1 MKAISL
7 AREHTLQSPQFQK
20 TVPVHQQAPGP
31 GDLRSGCMT
40 SGVDALVDGLQPET
54 LPPDGAP
61 PDADGWPPEGDAAV
75 EEPEPAVVRV
85 CMNVSARAAASA
97 IAAAVAWVGVM
108 PALQEGIMQRTRH
121 VTSTHR
127 LAFGSAAH
135 QSASLQYM
143 VLTPLLELHPRCALP

>member
-1 MKAISL
+1 M
-7 AREHTLQSPQFQK
+7 
-20 TVPVHQQAPGP
+20 
-31 GDLRSGCMT
+31 
-40 SGVDALVDGLQPET
+40 
-54 LPPDGAP
+54 
-61 PDADGWPPEGDAAV
+61 

-121 VTSTHR
+121 VTTAHR
-127 LAFGSAAH
+127 LAFGSVAH

-143 VLTPLLELHPRCALP
+143 VLTPLLELHPQCALPWTLPEGRS